1 MSIIILEM
9 FRILFLVIELI
20 YLYDNENLLEKFMF
34 YNNNRIFDENKGIY
48 WLIIFNIFK
57 IKFRVFI

>member
-1 MSIIILEM
+1 M